1 MLGNTFHIYYHY
13 SSNCN
18 HEKSRDN
25 KIIIA
30 LLKLLMDYCS
40 WSPIYKYI
48 SEKQTYCESWQ
59 LSIHL

>member
-13 SSNCN
+13 SSNYS
-18 HEKSRDN
+18 HEKSREN

-40 WSPIYKYI
+40 WSPIYKYL
-48 SEKQTYCESWQ
+48 SEKQTRRESWQ
-59 LSIHL
+59 LSIHP